1 MNKMLYHSTNHKA
14 EKVSFRQAVLNGLA
28 EDNGLYYPDY
38 IPKLSPSVIKN
49 LGNMSLPE
57 IGFLFLQPYVGTD
70 LPSSVLKDILDDA
83 LNFKI
88 TLRHLC
94 ENEYVMELFHGP
106 TMAFK
111 DVGAR
116 TMARFLSAF
125 NQKNEITVLVATSGD
140 TGGAVANG
148 FFNVP
153 GIRVVVLYPKG
164 KVSSIQ
170 EKQFTTLG
178 NNIEAVAVEG
188 TFDDCQLMVKTA
200 FSDNEIKKRLILT
213 SANSINISRLLPQS
227 IYYLYALGKLDNKAN
242 LPVVFSVP
250 SGNYGNL
257 TAGLIAKKTG
267 LPISKFVA
275 SSNINK
281 VVKDFLD
288 TGKFIPRPSISTIS
302 NAMDVGN
309 PSNFFRILEM
319 FENNLE
325 QIKNEIVSYSFSD
338 EETRNAISEYYRKY
352 HYLMDPHG
360 AVAWLG
366 MNKYI
371 EHKPNSIGIFLETAH
386 PAKFKNVVEEIIK
399 KEIPLPENLRK
410 NISKQKHI
418 KEMKNSF
425 NELKA
430 FLLER

>member
-1 MNKMLYHSTNHKA
+1 MNKMMFHSTNHKA
-14 EKVSFRQAVLNGLA
+14 ETVTFRKAVLNGLA

-38 IPKLSPSVIKN
+38 IPKLSPTVIKN

-57 IGFLFLQPYVGTD
+57 IGFLFLQPYVGPD
-70 LPSSVLKDILDDA
+70 LHPSVLIDILDDA
-83 LNFKI
+83 LNFEIPVKQ
-88 TLRHLC
+88 LS
-94 ENEYVMELFHGP
+94 ENEYVLELFHGP

-125 NQKNEITVLVATSGD
+125 NQKNETTVLVATSGD

-148 FFNVP
+148 FYNVP
-153 GIRVVVLYPKG
+153 GVRVVVLYPKG
-164 KVSSIQ
+164 KVSYIQ

-178 NNIEAVAVEG
+178 NNIEAIAVEG
-188 TFDDCQLMVKTA
+188 TFDDCQHMVKAA
-200 FSDNEIKKRLILT
+200 FSDKEIKKRLVLT
-213 SANSINISRLLPQS
+213 SANSINIARLLPQS
-227 IYYLYALGKLDNKAN
+227 IYYFYAFGKLQNKDNS
-242 LPVVFSVP
+242 PVAFSVP

-267 LPISKFVA
+267 LPISKFIA

-281 VVKDFLD
+281 VLKDFLD

-319 FENNLE
+319 FENDLE
-325 QIKNEIVSYSFSD
+325 QIKNDIVSYSFSD
-338 EETRNAISEYYRKY
+338 KETRNAISEYYRKY
-352 HYLMDPHG
+352 DYLMDPHG

-366 MNKYI
+366 MNKYK
-371 EHKPNSIGIFLETAH
+371 EHKPNSIGVFLETAH
-386 PAKFKNVVEEIIK
+386 PAKFKNVVEDIIK
-399 KEIPLPENLRK
+399 EEISLPEKLRK
-410 NISKQKHI
+410 NISKQKHNI
-418 KEMKNSF
+418 EMKNSF

-430 FLLER
+430 FLLE